1 MIMEKKGQHH
11 GDRRPIATRE
21 LALSKRAASW
31 LAARGISANAIS
43 VAGMVAGLAAGL
55 ALWLTT
61 AWPDLA
67 RLWWLLAAACIQA
80 RLLVNMFDGM
90 VAIETQTASA
100 VGELYNE
107 VPDRISD
114 TATLIGLGYAA
125 GGVPA
130 LGYLAALAAVFTAYV
145 RAIGKV
151 AGAPQDFSGPMAKQ
165 QRMFVATATAVYA
178 GIAPQAWQ
186 ATWPEESGWGVAA
199 WALVLIAAGSMVT
212 ALRRLLRTAATLKR
226 GKE

>member
-1 MIMEKKGQHH
+1 MTMEKQGQNV

-31 LAARGISANAIS
+31 LAARGVSANAIS
-43 VAGMVAGLAAGL
+43 VAGMVAGAAAG
-55 ALWLTT
+55 AAFSLTA

-67 RLWWLLAAACIQA
+67 RLWWLSAAACIQA
-80 RLLVNMFDGM
+80 RLLANMFDGM

-125 GGVPA
+125 GGIPV
-130 LGYLAALAAVFTAYV
+130 LGYVAALAAVFTAYV
-145 RAIGKV
+145 RAVAKV
-151 AGAPQDFSGPMAKQ
+151 AGAPQDFCGPMAKQ
-165 QRMFVATATAVYA
+165 QRMFVATIVAVYA
-178 GIAPQAWQ
+178 GVAPQAWHGP
-186 ATWPEESGWGVAA
+186 WPAESRWALPA
-199 WALVLIAAGSMVT
+199 WALALITGGSLAT
-212 ALRRLLRTAATLKR
+212 ALRRLLRAAAALPKVR
-226 GKE
+226 P